1 MEINVPGLSVF
12 VSKSE
17 EVNSAKLVASGNVG
31 IYSWCVTRAASKQML
46 EIADDPAIQI
56 ADLPLVG
63 YGCGGWLAEA
73 PVSEPIESFLQQSF
87 ERFANKTLKHVPAV
101 SCACSDL

>member
-1 MEINVPGLSVF
+1 MEINVPGLSVA
-12 VSKSE
+12 VSAVT
-17 EVNSAKLVASGNVG
+17 EVESAKFTASGTVG
-31 IYSWCVTRAASKQML
+31 VYSWCVSRAGSKQVL

-73 PVSEPIESFLQQSF
+73 PASQGLAEFLHQSF
-87 ERFANKTLKHVPAV
+87 EDFANKTLKHVPAV
-101 SCACSDL
+101 TCACSDL